1 MSKHSQEESRHQE
14 QILKLQADMA
24 TRIAKSE
31 ERILS
36 LEEQLKV
43 LSTSQKEG
51 NATLARMEQLLS
63 QQNQPKSPRAV
74 SPQGSGILKTPPLFN
89 ECSKSINRSL
99 RNHELDNK

>member
-24 TRIAKSE
+24 TRIAKYE

-43 LSTSQKEG
+43 LSTSQKEM
-51 NATLARMEQLLS
+51 RHSLLPS
-63 QQNQPKSPRAV
+63 VADRVIVQNKAYLYKGGVKGYLLQKR
-74 SPQGSGILKTPPLFN
+74 
-89 ECSKSINRSL
+89 
-99 RNHELDNK
+99 

>member
-24 TRIAKSE
+24 TRIAKYE

-51 NATLARMEQLLS
+51 NATFARMEQLLS
-63 QQNQPKSPRAV
+63 YLKKISPSR
-74 SPQGSGILKTPPLFN
+74 Q
-89 ECSKSINRSL
+89 EQY
-99 RNHELDNK
+99 NHREVES